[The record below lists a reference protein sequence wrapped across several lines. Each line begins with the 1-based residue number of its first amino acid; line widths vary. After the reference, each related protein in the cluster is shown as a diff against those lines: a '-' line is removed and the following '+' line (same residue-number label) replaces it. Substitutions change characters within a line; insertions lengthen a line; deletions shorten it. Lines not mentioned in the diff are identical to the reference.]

1 MPTVHTLVAE
11 LRSRYPSLLHAPEL
25 QLAADVKSGGRYV
38 EAPAGTRLFEEGKPC
53 HGFPLLLEGEVSVA
67 RGSRSGRTLELY
79 RVLPGEVCVVSAASL
94 LGGRP
99 MTAHGTATRATRLV
113 ILSPALFD
121 QWTESAGF
129 RQFVFGVFAERLAD
143 LMEVVDAVAFQR
155 LDRRLA
161 EYLLGHN
168 GSVRTT
174 HQSVADE
181 LGTVREMITRLL
193 NRFELAGLVKLG
205 RERIEVV
212 DVERLKTVASE
223 QSPPY

>member
-1 MPTVHTLVAE
+1 MPSIDILVAE

-25 QLAADVKSGGRYV
+25 QLAADVESGGRCI

-99 MTAHGTATRATRLV
+99 LTAHGTATRDTRLV
-113 ILSPALFD
+113 ILSPGLFD
-121 QWTESAGF
+121 EWTESSEF

-161 EYLLGHN
+161 EFLLGHD
-168 GSVRTT
+168 GCVRTT
-174 HQSVADE
+174 HQAVADE

-205 RERIEVV
+205 RERI
-212 DVERLKTVASE
+212 DVISAERLREIASE